1 MDDGWGSSSLAD
13 RDDGWGTP
21 WERWSDGW
29 GTPSAKKAKKVGW
42 GDVPPPRPPPW
53 SELFESES
61 RRMMLEARGI
71 WRNERPAARRLLELC
86 AEKVFRSVLLP
97 AHWCLLTHWCMFLTG
112 AGRSLKM
119 FMDPTDE
126 YILFLQTTAPV
137 KNGACGCARPW
148 RSYKRSKTAIL
159 SSGMALR

>member
-1 MDDGWGSSSLAD
+1 MDDGWGAPSLAD
-13 RDDGWGTP
+13 RDDGWGQGADRDDG
-21 WERWSDGW
+21 WGIGDDGW
-29 GTPSAKKAKKVGW
+29 GTPPAKKAKKDVGW

-97 AHWCLLTHWCMFLTG
+97 AH
-112 AGRSLKM
+112 
-119 FMDPTDE
+119 
-126 YILFLQTTAPV
+126 
-137 KNGACGCARPW
+137 
-148 RSYKRSKTAIL
+148 
-159 SSGMALR
+159 